1 MFAIT
6 ESKYLLYKPSFL
18 EIYTLF
24 FLNIG
29 IIGLFSKTEKFE
41 AENIKFVCKKH
52 KHKKNPNIMRQEHV
66 SKRDGWFR
74 PQMLRCIKPAY
85 YTSIISTNKPL
96 TDFRGKCTHVELT
109 CLRYWA
115 NINVVLQHTHFFIS
129 MNLY

>member
-52 KHKKNPNIMRQEHV
+52 KHKETQTSCDK
-66 SKRDGWFR
+66 S
-74 PQMLRCIKPAY
+74 MLAKGPVDFVPKCLGVL
-85 YTSIISTNKPL
+85 SLHIIHRL
-96 TDFRGKCTHVELT
+96 
-109 CLRYWA
+109 
-115 NINVVLQHTHFFIS
+115 
-129 MNLY
+129 